1 MRQNAREVMMQGA
14 ALIVGICG
22 SILLVATALVGVVEG
37 VISDG
42 GPGDVGHNVLLGR
55 DDMPEMLGDQRH
67 DAGDLGNQK
76 QPEKP
81 PAAASFGAQRNHLT
95 CFSRHRGP

>member
-1 MRQNAREVMMQGA
+1 MRQNSREVMMQGA

-22 SILLVATALVGVVEG
+22 SVLLVAPALVGVVEG
-37 VISDG
+37 VISVG

-55 DDMPEMLGDQRH
+55 DDMLEMLGDQRH
-67 DAGDLGNQK
+67 DTGDLGNQK
-76 QPEKP
+76 QPEEP

-95 CFSRHRGP
+95 RFSRHRGP